1 MKTMDL
7 CCGIGGIR
15 RGFELA
21 GGFENVLSAEKDEY
35 ACKTYQHLFGD
46 DPRHDVT
53 DESFKKLAER
63 TEYDVLLAGFPCQ
76 AFSRIG
82 LKQGFRDVTKGTIF
96 FDIAEIIDRTMP
108 KVVFLEN
115 VENLVSH
122 DKGQTFKTIINTLE
136 NELAS
141 PEQTESVHSGIQQ
154 GILRKASGNAAE
166 GNADGGKKGN
176 FSFRVGYSA
185 TQGFGKIFPLIRSF
199 KDAGKS

>member
-63 TEYDVLLAGFPCQ
+63 TRCSACR
-76 AFSRIG
+76 FS
-82 LKQGFRDVTKGTIF
+82 
-96 FDIAEIIDRTMP
+96 M
-108 KVVFLEN
+108 
-115 VENLVSH
+115 
-122 DKGQTFKTIINTLE
+122 
-136 NELAS
+136 
-141 PEQTESVHSGIQQ
+141 SGIQQ
-154 GILRKASGNAAE
+154 NRSETGIPRCYE
-166 GNADGGKKGN
+166 GNH
-176 FSFRVGYSA
+176 
-185 TQGFGKIFPLIRSF
+185 IF
-199 KDAGKS
+199 

>member
-1 MKTMDL
+1 MKTIDL
-7 CCGIGGIR
+7 CSGIGGIR

-21 GGFENVLSAEKDEY
+21 GDFENVLSAEKDEY
-35 ACKTYQHLFGD
+35 ACRTYQHLFGD

-53 DESFKKLAER
+53 DEAFKDLVAQTR
-63 TEYDVLLAGFPCQ
+63 YDVLLAGFPCQ

-122 DKGQTFKTIINTLE
+122 NKGQTFRIIINTLE
-136 NELAS
+136 NELNYHVIGVKKNDTGELEYDKKSFIRNTKNFGAS
-141 PEQTESVHSGIQQ
+141 
-154 GILRKASGNAAE
+154 AE
-166 GNADGGKKGN
+166 
-176 FSFRVGYSA
+176 
-185 TQGFGKIFPLIRSF
+185 
-199 KDAGKS
+199 